1 MPIKVAV
8 AGVGNCCSSLIQGVE
23 YYSAKAN
30 VKFIP
35 GIMHPVLGKYKIKD
49 IRFVA
54 AFDVNKNKVGKD
66 LAQAMFAPPNGTWDI
81 CKVKNKGVVVQK
93 SQVLDGIGEQL
104 SRKVPVDPRQKP
116 VNVAKTLKEA
126 DADMLINYLPV
137 GSAKATRYFAGECL
151 KAGCALINA
160 IPEFIAS
167 TPEWAGKFRKAGIP
181 VAGDD
186 IKSQIG
192 ATIIHRMLAEL
203 IVKRGGI
210 IDESYQLNVGGN
222 TDFLNM
228 LEQSRLT
235 SKRISKTEA
244 VSSLIPYNVPMR
256 VGPSDYVEFL
266 GDKKV
271 CHIYISGKKFG
282 NAPFKIDLK
291 LQVEDSPDS
300 GGVMVDAI
308 RCVKIAQDRG
318 ISGQLESISSYFFKH
333 PPKQFPDS
341 VCYQKAEDFIAGKL
355 ER

>member
-116 VNVAKTLKEA
+116 VNVAKALKEA

-341 VCYQKAEDFIAGKL
+341 VCYQKVEDFIAGKL
-355 ER
+355 EK